1 MQWTSESISRL
12 TDGELMQ
19 LRKNAGGLGVAQ
31 IVALCDS
38 ALLEATRRVA
48 RTGQREAKKPR
59 LIPRRDAFEKRGVF
73 SDCLTN
79 WGGIRSSDD
88 TIVMSI
94 WADDIRSE
102 NGACSYLLWAPNENG
117 SRPWSD
123 KPGGKERLKHCVL
136 AAESG
141 RAEGLLVYGER
152 LEGRF
157 PEDKATT
164 VSGVDPAVVLEF
176 RVEHR
181 GQEYWAVWGSRPAYQ
196 PTTTGRFA

>member
-12 TDGELMQ
+12 TDSELRQ
-19 LRKNAGGLGVAQ
+19 LRKNAGGLGVAE

-38 ALLEATRRVA
+38 ALLDSTRRVA
-48 RTGQREAKKPR
+48 RTGQSEAKKPR

-79 WGGIRSSDD
+79 WGGIRSSDN

-94 WADDIRSE
+94 WADDIRNE
-102 NGACSYLLWAPNENG
+102 NGACSYLLWAPNRNG

-123 KPGGKERLKHCVL
+123 KPGGKERFRHCVL
-136 AAESG
+136 AAKKG
-141 RAEGLLVYGER
+141 GAEGILVYGER
-152 LEGRF
+152 FAGRL

-181 GQEYWAVWGSRPAYQ
+181 GQEYWAVWGARAA
-196 PTTTGRFA
+196 RAMA

>member
-1 MQWTSESISRL
+1 MQWTRESIGRL
-12 TDGELMQ
+12 TDGELRQ
-19 LRKNAGGLGVAQ
+19 LRKNAGGLAAAG

-38 ALLEATRRVA
+38 ALLDSTRRVA
-48 RTGQREAKKPR
+48 RTGQGEAKKPR
-59 LIPRRDAFEKRGVF
+59 LIPRRDAFERRGVF

-88 TIVMSI
+88 TIVMSL

-102 NGACSYLLWAPNENG
+102 NGACSYLLWAPNHDG

-181 GQEYWAVWGSRPAYQ
+181 GREYWAVWGARAARAM
-196 PTTTGRFA
+196 T

>member
-1 MQWTSESISRL
+1 MQWTRESIRRL
-12 TDGELMQ
+12 TDGELRQ
-19 LRKNAGGLGVAQ
+19 LRKNAGGLAAAG
-31 IVALCDS
+31 IVALCDG
-38 ALLEATRRVA
+38 ALLDATRHVA

-88 TIVMSI
+88 TIVMSL

-102 NGACSYLLWAPNENG
+102 NGACSYLLWAPNRNG

-136 AAESG
+136 AEERG
-141 RAEGLLVYGER
+141 GAEGLLVYGE
-152 LEGRF
+152 G
-157 PEDKATT
+157 PQG
-164 VSGVDPAVVLEF
+164 GVPPGKTPTAF
-176 RVEHR
+176 RV
-181 GQEYWAVWGSRPAYQ
+181 GPA
-196 PTTTGRFA
+196 P

>member
-1 MQWTSESISRL
+1 MLCRITNSCNGRAN
-12 TDGELMQ
+12 
-19 LRKNAGGLGVAQ
+19 RFAGSPMASSLSFARTP
-31 IVALCDS
+31 
-38 ALLEATRRVA
+38 TRRVA
-48 RTGQREAKKPR
+48 RTGQGEAKKPR
-59 LIPRRDAFEKRGVF
+59 LIPRRDAFERRGVF

-88 TIVMSI
+88 TIVMSL

-102 NGACSYLLWAPNENG
+102 NGACSYLLWAPNQDG

-181 GQEYWAVWGSRPAYQ
+181 GQEYWAVWGARAARTSQQRQ
-196 PTTTGRFA
+196 GDSE